1 MTSSSLSVFLLLAI
15 ISVILEF
22 DEYDRLIELMKFI
35 GQYLLFNNRKFVRWP
50 HLRYS
55 HCQDEHLP
63 MKKLNIISYAPAECR
78 NSLIA
83 QIETAVTTCG
93 GYIDDFNFFS
103 DLAISLRILGLK
115 QPDTLKHFF
124 QKLISDVQGLRLDN
138 ETIKILKIS
147 SFNSADRY
155 TLFILFQI
163 LFIDAKGELRQTVP
177 AVNN

>member
-1 MTSSSLSVFLLLAI
+1 MTSLSLFVLLT
-15 ISVILEF
+15 ILSILLGF

-35 GQYLLFNNRKFVRWP
+35 GQYLLFNNRKFVRWS
-50 HLRYS
+50 HLRYY
-55 HCQDEHLP
+55 HGQDENLP
-63 MKKLNIISYAPAECR
+63 MKKLNIISYAPVEYR

-83 QIETAVTTCG
+83 QIETVVTTCG

-115 QPDTLKHFF
+115 QPDTLRNFF
-124 QKLISDVQGLRLDN
+124 EKLTSDVEGLRLDN
-138 ETIKILKIS
+138 ETIKTLKNS
-147 SFNSADRY
+147 LFSSADRY
-155 TLFILFQI
+155 TLFILFQV